1 MTQDSKTYAA
11 FAAAVIIG
19 GANFIAV
26 TFSNQEM
33 PPFFGAALRFGLATL
48 LFFLLAWLMRVPLAV
63 GRAAVGAAVYGLLS
77 FGVSYALIYYALVGL
92 TAGTTAVIMATVPL
106 FTLLIAVLF
115 RQERLTA
122 RSVIGSILVIV
133 GIAILS
139 LGTLDGDLST
149 VYLIAAILGAV
160 AAAASSVVARGLRH
174 AHPLNMNAIG
184 MAAGTLL
191 LALVSLLAGEQ
202 WALPG
207 QAQTWLAVGWLVLL
221 GSVGLF
227 QLFLYLIRR
236 LTASATVYALAGMP
250 VIAVVLGAI
259 MLDQP
264 ITVEVVVGGALVLTA
279 VYIGAISGMRGAPQA
294 AQPKAQDGVR

>member
-1 MTQDSKTYAA
+1 MHEKPDSQTYAA
-11 FAAAVIIG
+11 FAVAVIIG

-26 TFSNQEM
+26 SFSNQEL

-48 LFFLLAWLMRVPLAV
+48 LFFLLAWLMRVPLV
-63 GRAAVGAAVYGLLS
+63 RGRAALGAAVYGLLS
-77 FGVSYALIYYALVGL
+77 FGAGYALIYYALVGL
-92 TAGTTAVIMATVPL
+92 TAGTTAVIMAAVPL

-122 RSVIGSILVIV
+122 RGVIGSVLVIV

-139 LGTLDGDLST
+139 LGTLDGDISY
-149 VYLIAAILGAV
+149 VYLIAAILSAV

-174 AHPLNMNAIG
+174 VHPINMNAIG

-191 LALVSLLAGEQ
+191 LVLVSLLTGEP

-207 QAQTWLAVGWLVLL
+207 QTQTWLAVGWLVLL
-221 GSVGLF
+221 GSVSLF

-250 VIAVVLGAI
+250 VIAVILGAI

-279 VYIGAISGMRGAPQA
+279 VYVGAISGMQGAPQA
-294 AQPKAQDGVR
+294 VEEPGGD

>member
-1 MTQDSKTYAA
+1 MHERPDSQTYAA

-26 TFSNQEM
+26 SFSNQEL

-48 LFFLLAWLMRVPLAV
+48 LFFLLAGLMRVPLV
-63 GRAAVGAAVYGLLS
+63 RGRAALGAAVYGLLS
-77 FGVSYALIYYALVGL
+77 FGAGYALIYYALVGL
-92 TAGTTAVIMATVPL
+92 TAGTAAVIMAAVPL

-115 RQERLTA
+115 RQEHLTA
-122 RSVIGSILVIV
+122 RGVIGSILVIV

-139 LGTLDGDLST
+139 LGTLDGDISY
-149 VYLIAAILGAV
+149 VYLIAAILSAV

-174 AHPLNMNAIG
+174 VHPINMNAIG

-207 QAQTWLAVGWLVLL
+207 QTQTWLAVGWLVLL
-221 GSVGLF
+221 GSVALF

-279 VYIGAISGMRGAPQA
+279 VYVGAISGMRKAPQA
-294 AQPKAQDGVR
+294 AEPAGD